1 MTNRLGIGH
10 QWDHCDWCQ
19 WWGWLETT
27 VESVPYR
34 YRLQEFSDGP
44 PVVLCMRCWSL
55 DEPPWRPNHR
65 DSAHERLLR
74 IFQPPGLA
82 AIDSTNILRLIA
94 EYIAVNMPLE
104 YIPFDWDTEF
114 LVLSDEN

>member
-10 QWDHCDWCQ
+10 HWDHCDWCQ

-34 YRLQEFSDGP
+34 YRLQEFTDGP
-44 PVVLCMRCWSL
+44 PFVLCMRCWSL
-55 DEPPWRPNHR
+55 DEPPWKPNHR
-65 DSAHERLLR
+65 DRAHEGLLR

-94 EYIAVNMPLE
+94 EYLAVNMPLE
-104 YIPFDWDTEF
+104 YNPFDWDTEF